1 MSVENENQDFPWG
14 HLTEES
20 PHLGWSCLPLSCVVS
35 APFFQ
40 CFIFN
45 SLALWVFLLTS
56 GHKPFLKEAGSYK
69 SPMRQSIKTSTIH
82 NKTDLPPD
90 IQDPAGSAVMPLGD
104 VCKEGE
110 RQGGIALWKLGV
122 RVGEGLG
129 WTAGSQRLKEGMDF
143 GLHPCTSLLAS
154 RESSVF
160 PLHPAQIFPTTSVAF
175 SYLSRIC
182 FRAKVSSVSLEK
194 GQ

>member
-20 PHLGWSCLPLSCVVS
+20 SHLGWSCLPLSCVVS

-45 SLALWVFLLTS
+45 SLALWVLLLTS

-69 SPMRQSIKTSTIH
+69 SPIRQSIKTSTIH
-82 NKTDLPPD
+82 SKTDLPPD
-90 IQDPAGSAVMPLGD
+90 TEDLAGSAVMPLGVSARGWKARGYCILK
-104 VCKEGE
+104 VCVCWGGCWLPEA
-110 RQGGIALWKLGV
+110 QG
-122 RVGEGLG
+122 R
-129 WTAGSQRLKEGMDF
+129 MDF

-175 SYLSRIC
+175 SYLPRIC
-182 FRAKVSSVSLEK
+182 FRAKVSSVSLKK